1 MATSARLWPARTIPM
16 KRSGGWT
23 KRLSRDPNNA
33 RTQAN
38 LGAAL
43 GVKKRWADAEKHL
56 RRAIELDSNVAITHF
71 NLGHVLLARENLDEA
86 IAQFEAAVRLEP
98 GNPSYHH
105 SLAVAL
111 SRAHQF
117 DRAIDEYQAALKIAP
132 EFVPAR
138 LDLAQTLADAGRIN
152 DCAGPMQRNF
162 ADRTHQPGRPET
174 AGQAEVRRRPDGCAL
189 IAFDSGPTAA
199 PGCQSSC

>member
-1 MATSARLWPARTIPM
+1 MTLWQHALIQPPTTAKPKSVLPMRLIHRNQLDAAIVHYRRALTFPCEPQAYGTSAWLWPAPTIPM

-23 KRLSRDPNNA
+23 KPRRDPNNA

-56 RRAIELDSNVAITHF
+56 RRTIELDSNVAITHF
-71 NLGHVLLARENLDEA
+71 DLGHVLLARENLDEA

-98 GNPSYHH
+98 GNPSYNH

-132 EFVPAR
+132 EFVPAQPDR
-138 LDLAQTLADAGRIN
+138 
-152 DCAGPMQRNF
+152 QR
-162 ADRTHQPGRPET
+162 
-174 AGQAEVRRRPDGCAL
+174 
-189 IAFDSGPTAA
+189 
-199 PGCQSSC
+199 